1 MTKSFEKLLNVA
13 IDLKVFFQVPSYTL
27 FHYEDGSYVEFN
39 VRKIKNL
46 PKLLELCQG
55 LEINIF
61 SGETNILVR
70 VEENPFS
77 LDEDNA

>member
-1 MTKSFEKLLNVA
+1 MTKSLEKLINVA
-13 IDLKVFFQVPSYTL
+13 FDLKVFFQVPSYTL
-27 FHYEDGSYVEFN
+27 FQYEDGSYVEFN

-61 SGETNILVR
+61 SGETDILVR
-70 VEENPFS
+70 IEENPFS
-77 LDEDNA
+77 LEEYNG